1 MAANGNLVNVGTIVN
16 VVVTRGPILKG
27 IERDSENHVPCTVC
41 GYNIEKRL
49 KAVGLSNHRADTR
62 VTV

>member
-1 MAANGNLVNVGTIVN
+1 MAANGNFVNVGTVVN

-41 GYNIEKRL
+41 VYNIEKRL
-49 KAVGLSNHRADTR
+49 KAVGLSNHWADTR
-62 VTV
+62 MTV